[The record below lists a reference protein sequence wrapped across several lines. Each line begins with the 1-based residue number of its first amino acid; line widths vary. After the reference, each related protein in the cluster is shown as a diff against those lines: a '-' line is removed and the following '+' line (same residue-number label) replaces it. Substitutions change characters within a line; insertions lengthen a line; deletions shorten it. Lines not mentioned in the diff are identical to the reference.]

1 MSDDDDGDSRPDF
14 EAFYRAAWAPCLRTV
29 LATTGE
35 TANAEDCTAEAFARA
50 LRDWDHVG
58 RHPAAASWVVRTAV
72 NLQRD
77 SWRRSQRFSRL
88 APRLVD
94 DATHELAL
102 DLSVEHDVD
111 PAVLAALRRLPA
123 RQREVVALA
132 VLLELPSPAIA
143 DHLGI
148 SADSVRTHLRRA
160 MASLR
165 AALIPPH
172 DAAHDSPVPSGG
184 HALHALPPSS
194 RMGFSR

>member
-1 MSDDDDGDSRPDF
+1 MSDDTSNAPDDF

-35 TANAEDCTAEAFARA
+35 SASAEDCTAEAFARA

-58 RHPAAASWVVRTAV
+58 RHPAPAAWVVRTAV
-72 NLQRD
+72 NVKRD
-77 SWRRSQRFSRL
+77 SWRRSRHFLRL

-94 DATHELAL
+94 DAPHELAL
-102 DLSVEHDVD
+102 DLSVEQSVD
-111 PAVLAALRRLPA
+111 PAVLAALRRLPT

-132 VLLELPSPAIA
+132 VLLELPSPVIA

-165 AALIPPH
+165 AALVPPEH
-172 DAAHDSPVPSGG
+172 DPPDAP
-184 HALHALPPSS
+184 ALPETHVPPTLQPSS
-194 RMGFSR
+194 RMGSSR

>member
-1 MSDDDDGDSRPDF
+1 MSDDDTVDARPDF

-50 LRDWDHVG
+50 LQDWHSVG
-58 RHPAAASWVVRTAV
+58 LHPAPAAWVVRTAV

-77 SWRRSQRFSRL
+77 TWRRSRRFSRL
-88 APRLVD
+88 APRLAD
-94 DATHELAL
+94 DATSELRL
-102 DLSVEHDVD
+102 DLSVEQSVD

-148 SADSVRTHLRRA
+148 SADSARTHLRRA

-172 DAAHDSPVPSGG
+172 DAVPDSPAPSGG
-184 HALHALPPSS
+184 HTHHALPPSS

>member
-1 MSDDDDGDSRPDF
+1 MSDDASGARPDF

-35 TANAEDCTAEAFARA
+35 PANAEDCTAEAFTRA

-58 RHPAAASWVVRTAV
+58 LHPAPAAWVVRTAV

-77 SWRRSQRFSRL
+77 TWRRSRHFRRL
-88 APRLVD
+88 APRLAD
-94 DATHELAL
+94 GGPHELAL
-102 DLSVEHDVD
+102 DLSVEQDVD

-165 AALIPPH
+165 AALLPPH
-172 DAAHDSPVPSGG
+172 PFAPGSPALASG
-184 HALHALPPSS
+184 HALPALPPSS
-194 RMGFSR
+194 RMGSPR